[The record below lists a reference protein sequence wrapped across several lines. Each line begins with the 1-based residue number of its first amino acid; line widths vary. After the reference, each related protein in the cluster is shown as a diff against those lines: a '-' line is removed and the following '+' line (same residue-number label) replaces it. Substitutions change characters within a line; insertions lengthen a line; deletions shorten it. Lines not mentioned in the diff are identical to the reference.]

1 MRDGM
6 LDAVFTTYC
15 FMPWEPSS
23 QDSLA
28 LSYCLVE
35 PGIIFPLLRLS
46 PENSAPKQ
54 QQRHSLSWVEAR
66 RPGQGQS

>member
-6 LDAVFTTYC
+6 LDADFKTYC
-15 FMPWEPSS
+15 FRPREPSS

-28 LSYCLVE
+28 LSYSLVE
-35 PGIIFPLLRLS
+35 PGITFPLLRPS

-54 QQRHSLSWVEAR
+54 QQRHSLNWLEAR